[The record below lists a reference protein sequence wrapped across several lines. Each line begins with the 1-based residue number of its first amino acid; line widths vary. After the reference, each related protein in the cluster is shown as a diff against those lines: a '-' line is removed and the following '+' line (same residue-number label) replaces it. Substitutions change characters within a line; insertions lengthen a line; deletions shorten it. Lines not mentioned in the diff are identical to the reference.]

1 MNELVTD
8 IICSP
13 DEEVPVNLLQFKC
26 KKLFKRKK
34 IQMLNNGIY
43 TVWKLVSCGRTM
55 SMGNDLLS
63 EKRGLAFST
72 IFLVFKCKMLLQ
84 FCFI

>member
-1 MNELVTD
+1 MKRYQS
-8 IICSP
+8 IYY
-13 DEEVPVNLLQFKC
+13 NLSATNFLKG
-26 KKLFKRKK
+26 KK